1 MLERILQ
8 LVFIR
13 DVLMLKF
20 VWVVI
25 FSGLLTGVYS
35 HSADSESLAITT
47 PERSYL
53 VAKFPQSTTPEE
65 AEELEEARR
74 IFETLTPA
82 EAEIFE
88 HSRALYLTEIASLL
102 NKNKLLLGT
111 IAGSAEFLG
120 KLKSLILDKRQ
131 QIPEGEIGIIVRRLL
146 QEEENRLE
154 KFQAE
159 KRLLKDRGFLA
170 VSHLLNVINKILY
183 KQAKTVCASDQIGI
197 SLGAGLGLNAGVS
210 KVAAGALAEVQFLFG
225 FNRKT
230 KTVVF
235 EIHTLLEKMK
245 RPLTPLFIV
254 GIDLRGGLYIKN
266 SQVREIQKGESLFTP
281 AIPTAFSGYPAHADS
296 YLSSGIGFPPMATE
310 LMGYISTSYRIPL
323 IRIEMHFEPVISF
336 QVFFGFS
343 RRGSRSVN
351 MRCSALFAH

>member
-1 MLERILQ
+1 
-8 LVFIR
+8 
-13 DVLMLKF
+13 MLKF

-25 FSGLLTGVYS
+25 FSGLLIGGDA
-35 HSADSESLAITT
+35 HSAESQSLIITT

-53 VAKFPQSTTPEE
+53 VAKNPQGETPEE
-65 AEELEEARR
+65 TLELEEARR
-74 IFETLTPA
+74 NFESLTPA
-82 EAEIFE
+82 EAEVFE
-88 HSRALYLTEIASLL
+88 QSRSLYLNKMAVLL

-120 KLKSLILDKRQ
+120 KFKDLILDKRQ
-131 QIPEGEIGIIVRRLL
+131 EIPEGEIGIIVRRML
-146 QEEENRLE
+146 QEEEDRLE
-154 KFQAE
+154 KLQAE
-159 KRLLKDRGFLA
+159 KKQLKDRGFLA
-170 VSHLLNVINKILY
+170 VSHLLNVVNKILY
-183 KQAKTVCASDQIGI
+183 KQAKTVCASDEIGI
-197 SLGAGLGLNAGVS
+197 SLSAGLGLNAGLG
-210 KVAAGALAEVQFLFG
+210 KVAAGALADMQFLFG

-245 RPLTPLFIV
+245 RPLTPLLNA

-266 SQVREIQKGESLFTP
+266 SEVRAIQKGESLFTP
-281 AIPTAFSGYPAHADS
+281 AIPTAFSGYPAHADT

-323 IRIEMHFEPVISF
+323 IRIEMHFEPAIRF

-343 RRGSRSVN
+343 RRGSAHVN
-351 MRCSALFAH
+351 TRCSALFLQ

>member
-1 MLERILQ
+1 
-8 LVFIR
+8 
-13 DVLMLKF
+13 MLKF

-25 FSGLLTGVYS
+25 FSGLLTGFYS
-35 HSADSESLAITT
+35 HSAESESLAITT

-53 VAKFPQSTTPEE
+53 VAKNPQGATPEE
-65 AEELEEARR
+65 AAELEEARR
-74 IFETLTPA
+74 NYDSLTAA
-82 EAEIFE
+82 EVEIFE
-88 HSRALYLTEIASLL
+88 HSRTLYLNKIANLL
-102 NKNKLLLGT
+102 NKNKLLLGAL
-111 IAGSAEFLG
+111 AGSTEFVG
-120 KLKSLILDKRQ
+120 KLKDQILDKRQ
-131 QIPEGEIGIIVRRLL
+131 EIPEGEIGIIVRRLL
-146 QEEENRLE
+146 QEEEDRLE
-154 KFQAE
+154 KYQAE
-159 KRLLKDRGFLA
+159 KKLLKDRGFLA
-170 VSHLLNVINKILY
+170 ISHLLNVINKILY
-183 KQAKTVCASDQIGI
+183 TQAKTVCASDEIGI
-197 SLGAGLGLNAGVS
+197 SLGAGLGLNAGVG

-266 SQVREIQKGESLFTP
+266 SNVRGIQKGESLFTP
-281 AIPTAFSGYPAHADS
+281 AIPTAFSGYPAHADT

-323 IRIEMHFEPVISF
+323 IRIEMHFEPLSF

-343 RRGSRSVN
+343 RRGSQRVN
-351 MRCSALFAH
+351 TRCSALFAH